1 MDCNLSG
8 SSVHGILQAGILE
21 WVGSLDKSLYFCLL
35 QQFLTCSLFFP
46 SGTSGKESACQ
57 CMRHKRCRFN
67 PWVRKIPWR
76 RKWQANPIFLPGK
89 SYGQRSQ
96 AGYLLHM
103 HTHTAHSA
111 AKGDKG
117 AFLTPHSLDSGVRE
131 TILNNQYYVKWYIDW
146 TIKNSETNSHR
157 IECRELESSPTRD
170 TAITLMCLWFSVAS
184 TMDWCVCV

>member
-1 MDCNLSG
+1 MVKKESESEVAQSCPTLCDPMDCNLSG

-35 QQFLTCSLFFP
+35 QQFLTCSSFFP
-46 SGTSGKESACQ
+46 GGTSGKESACQ

-76 RKWQANPIFLPGK
+76 RKWQPNPIFLPGK

-103 HTHTAHSA
+103 HTHCSFCCN
-111 AKGDKG
+111 G
-117 AFLTPHSLDSGVRE
+117 R
-131 TILNNQYYVKWYIDW
+131 
-146 TIKNSETNSHR
+146 
-157 IECRELESSPTRD
+157 
-170 TAITLMCLWFSVAS
+170 
-184 TMDWCVCV
+184 